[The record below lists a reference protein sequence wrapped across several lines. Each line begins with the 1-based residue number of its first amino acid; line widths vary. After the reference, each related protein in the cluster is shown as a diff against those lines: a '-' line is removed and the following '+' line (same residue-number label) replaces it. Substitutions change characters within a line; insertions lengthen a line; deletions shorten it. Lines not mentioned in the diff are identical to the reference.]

1 MDLLQLIDL
10 PDSVEIVAHGVG
22 LYLAINA
29 LFQSRTPQ
37 GATAWFIGLV
47 GFPLIAIPLFVVFG
61 RRRYHIKEPELSFK
75 FPQAKMAENIHPELE
90 EFERFLQHT
99 GSGFTANNTIDLL
112 VDGEKIY
119 SAMLKDI
126 ENAKEYVIMQVYIFR
141 TDETGQKFAE
151 ALSRKAREGLKVY
164 LLYEKVLIKMSKKVL
179 KQMEDAGVHVGC
191 FQPFKR
197 NHWHLNF
204 RNHRKIL
211 VVDGKVGFFGGLNIG
226 DDYVHKYPEIG
237 HWRDTNVR
245 ICGPALI
252 DAQRA
257 FAKDWLTSQDHEPN
271 IEWKFYP
278 GSGDAPIVLFSSGP
292 QEEKPMALLH
302 HVAMVDLASERLW
315 IANPYIVPPQS
326 LLDALSMAAL
336 RGVDVRI
343 LVPWKNDNPFI
354 VAVADIYYERL
365 LPYGVKIFKYRGG
378 FLHQKVMLIDD
389 KLGVVGSANLDYRS
403 MHINF
408 EVTTAC
414 CQTKFVKELEQM
426 LKEDFAH
433 ATSVRITDFKNK
445 STWRQIYERGVNL
458 LAPVL

>member
-1 MDLLQLIDL
+1 MFPFQLLDL
-10 PDSVEIVAHGVG
+10 PDTVLLIAHGLG

-37 GATAWFIGLV
+37 GATAWFVGLV
-47 GFPLIAIPLFVVFG
+47 GFPFLAIPLFIVFG
-61 RRRYHIKEPELSFK
+61 RRRYHIKEPELTFK
-75 FPQAKMAENIHPELE
+75 FPKPPMVSHVDPELE
-90 EFERFLQHT
+90 EFQRFLQHT
-99 GSGFTANNTIDLL
+99 GSGFTPNNEIELL
-112 VDGEKIY
+112 VDGERIY
-119 SAMLKDI
+119 SAMLNDI
-126 ENAKEYVIMQVYIFR
+126 ENAREYVIMQVYIFR

-151 ALSRKAREGLKVY
+151 ALSRKAREGLKVF
-164 LLYEKVLIKMSKKVL
+164 LLYEKVLIKMSKEVL
-179 KQMEDAGVHVGC
+179 EHMQNAGVQVGC

-211 VVDGKVGFFGGLNIG
+211 VVDGKIGYFGGLNIG

-245 ICGPALI
+245 ISGPALI

-257 FAKDWLTSQDHEPN
+257 FAKDWLTSQGHEAQ
-271 IEWKFYP
+271 IDWKFHEGKGNSP
-278 GSGDAPIVLFSSGP
+278 VLLFSSGP
-292 QEEKPMALLH
+292 QEERPLALLH
-302 HVAMVDLASERLW
+302 HIAMVDLASERLW

-326 LLDALSMAAL
+326 LIDALSMAAL

-343 LVPWKNDNPFI
+343 LVPWRNDNPFI

-365 LPYGVKIFKYRGG
+365 IPYGVKIYKYTQG
-378 FLHQKVMLIDD
+378 FLHQKVMLIDK

-414 CQTKFVKELEQM
+414 CQLEFVESLEAM
-426 LKEDFAH
+426 LIKDFKGAH
-433 ATSVRITDFKNK
+433 QVKMTDFKNK
-445 STWRQIYERGVNL
+445 STWKQIYERGVNL
-458 LAPVL
+458 LAPIL